1 VVNKPQRFAQAFRE
15 TIVTQ
20 MTEFNLLGIQQ
31 EIKRDVGA
39 RMLNKESNRAKALK
53 FDWEYFDGPRTQG
66 YGGYSYD
73 GRWKPIAKR
82 LIERYSLTPSSR
94 IIDVGAAKGFLMKDL
109 QDSLPG
115 LTVWG
120 LDISNYAITHCHPD
134 VEGRIVLGSCETL
147 PWPDGYF
154 DAAVAI
160 NTIHNL
166 EHNLCVQ
173 ALKELQRVSSKGK
186 TFVQVDAYR
195 NKAERELFEA
205 WMLTAKTYCT
215 PDEWLRLFEEADYK
229 GDYYW
234 TILELQ

>member
-1 VVNKPQRFAQAFRE
+1 
-15 TIVTQ
+15 
-20 MTEFNLLGIQQ
+20 MTEFNLLNIQQ
-31 EIKRDVGA
+31 DVRRDVNA
-39 RMLNKESNRAKALK
+39 RMLDKEWNRAKALK

-66 YGGYSYD
+66 YGGYVYD
-73 GRWKPIAKR
+73 GRWKAVAKR
-82 LIERYSLTPSSR
+82 IIERYELTAKSR
-94 IIDVGAAKGFLMKDL
+94 ILDVGAAKGFLMKDI
-109 QDSLPG
+109 QETLPG

-120 LDISNYAITHCHPD
+120 IDISSYAIAHCHPD
-134 VEGRIVLGSCETL
+134 VQGKIVRGSCDAL
-147 PWPDGYF
+147 PWPDGFF

-166 EHNLCVQ
+166 ERAECKQ
-173 ALKELQRVSSKGK
+173 ALRELSRVAPGGK

-195 NKAERELFEA
+195 NKEELNLFEA

-215 PDEWLRLFEEADYK
+215 PNEWLSLFKEAGYC